1 MNIAIRLFVGLVFLI
16 LAAAFIG
23 HCAVMID
30 EYRGTEWF
38 AIAAFDSQL
47 FVFFP
52 LFGVMALIAFYRP
65 ACVLLDIYWN
75 HVRGGR
81 WIISIALLILTGLAP
96 LVAAGLASKAK
107 AIWDLPPR
115 VLSDDR
121 GQPAGCYDAAR
132 QEAGALPTP
141 GEPAGCERLPF
152 MAALKN
158 LRAVSRS
165 RFGMSEFARNCRP
178 DPLLAVPPG
187 QMEKRYCFVNNKMQ
201 TAAQCCAAQKLF
213 TEAMAARAGDGAGI
227 TQTRLW
233 YYRLLP
239 FHVFFLLLIF
249 GLGIALVRRGRLLD
263 LERYDRVRGG
273 VEVRILA
280 GAILMMFWPLLNHT
294 FMQSADTLYGNE
306 TKSTFRIIAPVFT
319 AIFCLWAL
327 MLLFFFF
334 RAFPETIKKVGQI
347 AGIVGSAVAFIKFD
361 EIVGALSRLV
371 GSGSDETSI
380 AIVVLVVAAV
390 IFFASANR
398 RLLIQEMD
406 GRNDKTG
413 AEGRN

>member
-16 LAAAFIG
+16 LVAAFIG

-30 EYRGTEWF
+30 EYRETEWF

-65 ACVLLDIYWN
+65 ACVLLDIYWF
-75 HVRGGR
+75 HVPGGR

-115 VLSDDR
+115 VLSQDR

-141 GEPAGCERLPF
+141 DAPGNCQRLPF
-152 MAALKN
+152 MDALKN

-165 RFGMSEFARNCRP
+165 RFGMSEFVRDCRP
-178 DPLLAVPPG
+178 DPLLATPPG
-187 QMEKRYCFVNNKMQ
+187 QLEKRYCFVNNKMQ
-201 TAAQCCAAQKLF
+201 TAAECCAAQKLF
-213 TEAMAARAGDGAGI
+213 TEAMAERAGTA
-227 TQTRLW
+227 TTETRLW

-249 GLGIALVRRGRLLD
+249 GLGIALVRRGKLLD

-280 GAILMMFWPLLNHT
+280 GAILMLFWPLLNHT

-306 TKSTFRIIAPVFT
+306 TKSTFRIIAPIFT

-361 EIVGALSRLV
+361 EIVGALSRMV
-371 GSGSDETSI
+371 GSGSDQTSI
-380 AIVVLVVAAV
+380 AIVVLVVAGI
-390 IFFASANR
+390 IFLASANR
-398 RLLIQEMD
+398 RLLIQEMVD
-406 GRNDKTG
+406 RNQEANT
-413 AEGRN
+413 EHTNQQ